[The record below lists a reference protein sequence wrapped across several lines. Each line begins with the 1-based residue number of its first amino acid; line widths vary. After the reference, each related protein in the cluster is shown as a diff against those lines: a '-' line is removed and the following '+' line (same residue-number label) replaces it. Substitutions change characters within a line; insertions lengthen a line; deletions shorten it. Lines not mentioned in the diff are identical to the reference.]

1 MRYWVYINDKV
12 EGPYDEDR
20 LAAVP
25 GFTPD
30 TLICSEEVEEGG
42 GQEWIK
48 ASAVFAFDPVQTAAS
63 QPAPAAVQE
72 AAQETAP
79 QAQPSDGLSQLL
91 LEKLDRLTQQIET
104 LQNKVDQ
111 VIASGAA
118 AAVRPSADNQEPAQF
133 TAQEEAQA
141 KTITLTQADLTAQP
155 PAQEPSAAGEPVVEE
170 GIITNTES
178 LMSQAETLVAQAQS
192 TQEAPLNALPAEDV
206 LGKDGDEVVL
216 RSALDSLYQGS
227 LKESEE
233 IKESTF
239 QELLTPKQ
247 SEDLQ
252 NTLKHPLP
260 ANQEE
265 QAAGKEALLNE
276 LTASQPVQDNII
288 DQVIEEKIAQ
298 EKPQTQEQPVQEV
311 QHPAGMQTAAQE
323 AADAPASELPSMNTA
338 AAEEPAPAPRQEPAP
353 ADKPADTPLAED
365 KQSLDLEGHE
375 ELSIAQTPDDTA
387 PEKTVTDARM
397 TQVVAKE
404 LQYNTPNG
412 LPSVEDAGAKPGAVQ
427 ETQNAEETMQEL
439 VPGAKIEKPDNAP
452 LITEEDLRDAFTERA
467 PVEEMT
473 IAQEINAAEPEEAQP
488 QAAREQEAPAFEQA
502 QEPLPEAQ
510 SYNNANDLTEIELK
524 EGSTYLIS
532 DFVPPAQA
540 NGNELPKELNALNKA
555 NVQADSGENKN
566 KEAAQTADIFEE
578 VVPQVQK
585 TQQQSTP
592 ENVVPVPDVT
602 LSKVI
607 LENTIKTKRGAS
619 LDIKTVPMV
628 PDPAQSPRLDLSDAD
643 LEDFNAQHDV
653 KSADVKPAGKSTKM
667 LLGLLAALLI
677 AAVIYVMLAFME
689 IIPPQFNLLKNS
701 SRTQEIQHR
710 EQTEQMN
717 EMLGQNAALPETAG
731 QLTPEQEAAATKEA
745 VITQVQNYVL
755 PNGMTL
761 KELIES
767 RHPAMV
773 NMTEWDATTA
783 VEPDNY
789 SVSVKMPP
797 ENPQSFR
804 ILYRFNY
811 NTVTNELNPTLSE
824 SKNLLDSA
832 SAPAAA
838 N

>member
-12 EGPYDEDR
+12 EGPYEEEK

-25 GFTPD
+25 GFSPD

-48 ASAVFAFDPVQTAAS
+48 AAAVFAFDPVQTPAS
-63 QPAPAAVQE
+63 QPAPAAAQEPAQE
-72 AAQETAP
+72 AAP
-79 QAQPSDGLSQLL
+79 QAQPADGLTKLL
-91 LEKLDRLTQQIET
+91 LEKLDQLTKQIET

-118 AAVRPSADNQEPAQF
+118 ARPLAETDKTEQF
-133 TAQEEAQA
+133 TPAHEEEKA
-141 KTITLTQADLTAQP
+141 KTITLTQADLSAVQP
-155 PAQEPSAAGEPVVEE
+155 AGEAAAEEPVVEE

-178 LMSQAETLVAQAQS
+178 LMSHAETLVAQAQS
-192 TQEAPLNALPAEDV
+192 TQEETPLNALPAEESLVKED
-206 LGKDGDEVVL
+206 DEVVL

-233 IKESTF
+233 IKEATF

-247 SEDLQ
+247 AEDLP
-252 NTLKHPLP
+252 NTLKNELP
-260 ANQEE
+260 AATEDQE
-265 QAAGKEALLNE
+265 AGKEALLNE
-276 LTASQPVQDNII
+276 LTAAQPVKDDII

-298 EKPQTQEQPVQEV
+298 EQTQEEPAQET
-311 QHPAGMQTAAQE
+311 QHPAGMQTAEQE
-323 AADAPASELPSMNTA
+323 AAEAPAGELPSLNTA
-338 AAEEPAPAPRQEPAP
+338 DAAEQAPEPQQTPVSE
-353 ADKPADTPLAED
+353 PADTPLAAE

-375 ELSIAQTPDDTA
+375 ELTITQTPDETE

-397 TQVVAKE
+397 TQLVAKE

-412 LPSVEDAGAKPGAVQ
+412 LPSIDDAGSKAKTVH
-427 ETQNAEETMQEL
+427 ETQSAEETMQEL
-439 VPGAKIEKPDNAP
+439 VPGAKMEKPDNAP

-473 IAQEINAAEPEEAQP
+473 IAQELSTPEPEQAQP
-488 QAAREQEAPAFEQA
+488 QAAQEQPAFEQA

-540 NGNELPKELNALNKA
+540 NGELPKELNSLNKTNA
-555 NVQADSGENKN
+555 QDASGKDK
-566 KEAAQTADIFEE
+566 KEEETQTADVFEE

-585 TQQQSTP
+585 AQEQPAP
-592 ENVVPVPDVT
+592 ENTVAVPDVT

-628 PDPAQSPRLDLSDAD
+628 PDPAQSPRLDFSDAD

-653 KSADVKPAGKSTKM
+653 KSADIKPAGKSTKM
-667 LLGLLAALLI
+667 LLGVLAALLI
-677 AAVIYVMLAFME
+677 AVIIYIMLAFME
-689 IIPPQFNLLKNS
+689 IIPAQFNLLKNS
-701 SRTQEIQHR
+701 ANNNIRQQQ
-710 EQTEQMN
+710 EQTEQLN
-717 EMLGQNAALPETAG
+717 EMLGQSAFPETEA
-731 QLTPEQEAAATKEA
+731 QTPAPQANADPKEA
-745 VITQVQNYVL
+745 VLLQVQSFAL

-761 KELIES
+761 KELIDS
-767 RHPAMV
+767 RHPNMV
-773 NMTEWDATTA
+773 NMIEWNATTA

-789 SVSVKMPP
+789 SILVKVPP

-804 ILYRFNY
+804 ISYRFNY
-811 NTVTNELNPTLSE
+811 NTVTNELIPTISDA
-824 SKNLLDSA
+824 KNLLDSA
-832 SAPAAA
+832 GMQASF